1 VSAYTVEVT
10 DAWKVTDWVAKA
22 VSKRIEFEAPV
33 TDWAERTVVSIKTFA
48 DVVRVVDWRGG
59 FDVVRCFKDY
69 VVARDTAYRG
79 FTVILRD
86 AWVSEHYVSRGT
98 STVVRDRVRMAEVL
112 TKVAYKLAGFDVRRV
127 YALPRV
133 WADIIEADDQNIKIE
148 VAKVLL
154 EAMKRVRE
162 KLES

>member
-1 VSAYTVEVT
+1 
-10 DAWKVTDWVAKA
+10 
-22 VSKRIEFEAPV
+22 
-33 TDWAERTVVSIKTFA
+33 
-48 DVVRVVDWRGG
+48 
-59 FDVVRCFKDY
+59 
-69 VVARDTAYRG
+69 
-79 FTVILRD
+79 
-86 AWVSEHYVSRGT
+86 
-98 STVVRDRVRMAEVL
+98 MAEVL